1 MILIVVWIKTTDH
14 AHRRF
19 NNIFFVDSL
28 IDFQKT
34 LRPISSWAG
43 LRRKK
48 LAQTSLETPNKLAP
62 LALIRE
68 VELCLV

>member
-34 LRPISSWAG
+34 LRPISSLGRFA
-43 LRRKK
+43 
-48 LAQTSLETPNKLAP
+48 A
-62 LALIRE
+62 
-68 VELCLV
+68 